1 VPGTDVP
8 DAISDDGRG
17 MEHRHLP
24 GRRRRPRAGA
34 VAPLASLLLEPSL
47 ADPRAAL
54 EAMGPL
60 LDEFATAEATEAVM
74 AYFIP
79 AAIECLILSGEFVRA
94 AGLLDRFLEAVANDV
109 EGAIDPN
116 WAEPVAARCRCLLLA
131 ARGDLDEAEAVAAG
145 TLRADDGSRDP
156 FEMARLRLVQGQVR
170 RRRREK
176 IAAADSI
183 VAALDTFEAI
193 GAPRWADRAR
203 VELGRLGLRRS
214 ADELTPTEEHVARLA
229 ASGMSNK
236 QVAASLFISA
246 STVKTNLAKVYGK
259 LGVTGRAQL
268 ATAMAQRSA

>member
-1 VPGTDVP
+1 
-8 DAISDDGRG
+8 
-17 MEHRHLP
+17 MEHRHHA
-24 GRRRRPRAGA
+24 GRRRGPRTGA

-47 ADPRAAL
+47 ADPAAAL

-60 LDEFATAEATEAVM
+60 LDEFEMAEATEAVM

-79 AAIECLILSGEFVRA
+79 AAIECLILSGHLDRA
-94 AGLLDRFLEAVANDV
+94 AGLLDRFRDAVANDV
-109 EGAIDPN
+109 DGAIDPD
-116 WAEPVAARCRCLLLA
+116 WAEVVAARCQCLLLA
-131 ARGDLDEAEAVAAG
+131 ARGELDEAEEIAAEA
-145 TLRADDGSRDP
+145 LRIDVGSP
-156 FEMARLRLVQGQVR
+156 VLFETARLLLVQGQVR

-183 VAALDTFEAI
+183 VAALDAFEAI
-193 GAPRWADRAR
+193 GAVRWAERAR

-214 ADELTPTEEHVARLA
+214 ADELTPTEDHVARLA

-236 QVAASLFISA
+236 QVAASLFISP
-246 STVKTNLAKVYGK
+246 STVKTNLAKVYCK